1 MGPLVAASSMILL
14 VVLMLLSAEA
24 ASRAVTSTEDPETPS
39 GNDSEP
45 LRAGLVLEVRWEA
58 GKSLLIGLRRSGQG
72 NPGSR
77 GRRGSRFTAVY
88 TPLLLLLLC
97 QQRKPLVTKV

>member
-14 VVLMLLSAEA
+14 VVLMLSAEA

-45 LRAGLVLEVRWEA
+45 LRAGLGLEVRWEA

>member
-14 VVLMLLSAEA
+14 VALMLSAEA
-24 ASRAVTSTEDPETPS
+24 ASRAVTEDPETPT

-45 LRAGLVLEVRWEA
+45 LRAGLGLEVRREA

-72 NPGSR
+72 SPGSGGLR
-77 GRRGSRFTAVY
+77 GVRLTAVY
-88 TPLLLLLLC
+88 TPLLPLLLC
-97 QQRKPLVTKV
+97 